1 MTLTTV
7 DDVARAKPPAGP
19 DPEVPA
25 RKPMVV
31 QIRGSE
37 GYKAWVESVA
47 RKDGLTLAALF
58 DRAVRKYA
66 KEIGFTEDPPP
77 R

>member
-25 RKPMVV
+25 RKPMIV
-31 QIRGSE
+31 QVRGSE
-37 GYKAWVESVA
+37 EYKAWAEKLA
-47 RKDGLTLAALF
+47 RHDSLPLSAVV
-58 DRAVRKYA
+58 DRALRLYA
-66 KEIGFTEDPPP
+66 KEIGFTEDPPK